1 MSAVPTLRFPEFD
14 GEWVRSRIDEIGTL
28 KSGVGFPEKE
38 QGGVEGTP
46 FYKVSDM
53 NIPENSQDM
62 VLANNYVTEEQIKRL
77 KYKPIAQNSIIFAKV
92 GAAIFLDRKRKA
104 RNFLLD
110 NNMMAFLPSSEIDFR
125 FIYQVFLQL
134 NLAKFAQVGAL
145 PSYNASDIG
154 IIKVQIPSLPEQQ
167 KIASFLTSVD
177 KKIDLLRQKKDALE
191 LYKKGLMQKIFSQE
205 IRFKQDDGSD
215 FPDWEEVALGDVAS
229 VTKGK
234 QLNRDTLTLGAAY
247 PVINGG
253 MTPSGYHDEFNTKE
267 NSITIS
273 EGGNSCGYVDFQR
286 QKFWCGGHC
295 YVLEPTGEVIDK
307 KFAFQSLKYRQDDI
321 MRLRVGSGL
330 PNIQKGDLLKLAMV
344 IPPELDEQ
352 RKIASFLSAIDA
364 KIQNTSS
371 QIEQMETFKKG
382 LLQQMFV

>member
-1 MSAVPTLRFPEFD
+1 
-14 GEWVRSRIDEIGTL
+14 
-28 KSGVGFPEKE
+28 
-38 QGGVEGTP
+38 
-46 FYKVSDM
+46 
-53 NIPENSQDM
+53 
-62 VLANNYVTEEQIKRL
+62 
-77 KYKPIAQNSIIFAKV
+77 
-92 GAAIFLDRKRKA
+92 
-104 RNFLLD
+104 
-110 NNMMAFLPSSEIDFR
+110 
-125 FIYQVFLQL
+125 
-134 NLAKFAQVGAL
+134 
-145 PSYNASDIG
+145 
-154 IIKVQIPSLPEQQ
+154 
-167 KIASFLTSVD
+167 
-177 KKIDLLRQKKDALE
+177 
-191 LYKKGLMQKIFSQE
+191 MQKIFSQE

>member
-1 MSAVPTLRFPEFD
+1 MSAVPKLRFPEFNVPLEKKNLGKLFSRRTNKGNENLPVYSVTMTRGLVRRDAIERNIGDDAKPEQNFLVTKGDIAYNTMRMWQGAVGLAVED
-14 GEWVRSRIDEIGTL
+14 GMVSPAYVVLSPNEQTHSTL
-28 KSGVGFPEKE
+28 FSHWFKDARMLYRLWAYSYGL
-38 QGGVEGTP
+38 T
-46 FYKVSDM
+46 SD
-53 NIPENSQDM
+53 
-62 VLANNYVTEEQIKRL
+62 RL
-77 KYKPIAQNSIIFAKV
+77 RLYYDDFAKISV
-92 GAAIFLDRKRKA
+92 W
-104 RNFLLD
+104 
-110 NNMMAFLPSSEIDFR
+110 
-125 FIYQVFLQL
+125 V
-134 NLAKFAQVGAL
+134 
-145 PSYNASDIG
+145 
-154 IIKVQIPSLPEQQ
+154 PSLPEQQ
-167 KIASFLTSVD
+167 KIASFLSSVD
-177 KKIDLLRQKKDALE
+177 KNIDLLRQKKDALD

-205 IRFKQDDGSD
+205 VRFKKDDGSD

-253 MTPSGYHDEFNTKE
+253 VTPSGYHDEFNTKE

-295 YVLEPTGEVIDK
+295 YLLEPTGEVIDK
-307 KFAFQSLKYRQDDI
+307 KFAFQSLKYCQEDI

-344 IPPELDEQ
+344 IPPKLDEQ

>member
-215 FPDWEEVALGDVAS
+215 FPDWKEVALGDVAS